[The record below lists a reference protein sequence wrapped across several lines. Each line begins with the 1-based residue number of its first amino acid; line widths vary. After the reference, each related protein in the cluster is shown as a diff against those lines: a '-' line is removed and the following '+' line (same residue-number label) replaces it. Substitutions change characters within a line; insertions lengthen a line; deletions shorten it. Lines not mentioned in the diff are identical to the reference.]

1 MVRLSRLAIVASV
14 LCANGPRAAY
24 AQASPAAPSVR
35 ISLTRLEGAESCA
48 DEASLARELVAR
60 LGRDYR
66 DANAARSVE
75 ITVSREAARWRA
87 VIVVREAPEAPEAR
101 RELVTQ
107 GASCAELDASVA
119 LAVALFV
126 DPAADVRAARATQ
139 RSDGATT
146 TTTTTT
152 TSAPPPEDAWNRG
165 EAFVVEGGVAVGSV
179 PASAVVGVAF
189 EGARWRFLRPYV
201 AASRTIEARMF
212 DPASGLAS
220 FGFSRTRFAAGV
232 CFGVAN
238 GRFSVDGCPAVW
250 AGMITSVLYDTRT
263 FEPVRPGDYPWLA
276 LAVSARGSVRIWGPV
291 AFELGAAPSVA
302 LLRQRFSIEG
312 LSPVLFEQSV
322 VGLDAWAAIRARFW

>member
-1 MVRLSRLAIVASV
+1 MRLSRLAWLLS
-14 LCANGPRAAY
+14 LSCAGYARAASS
-24 AQASPAAPSVR
+24 QSIAPSVR
-35 ISLTRLEGAESCA
+35 ISVTRLEGAESCA
-48 DEASLARELVAR
+48 DEAVLARELVAR

-66 DANAARSVE
+66 DPSAARSVDV
-75 ITVSREAARWRA
+75 TVSREAPRWRA
-87 VIVVREAPEAPEAR
+87 VLVVREDRDGPAAR
-101 RELVTQ
+101 RELVAS

-139 RSDGATT
+139 PGDGAQR
-146 TTTTTT
+146 
-152 TSAPPPEDAWNRG
+152 SANTVAVTAPIVPPEDAWNRG

-179 PASAVVGVAF
+179 PVSAMVGVAF

-201 AASRTIEARMF
+201 SASRTIESRML
-212 DPASGLAS
+212 DASTGLAS

-263 FEPVRPGDYPWLA
+263 LEPVRPGDYPWLA
-276 LAVSARGSVRIWGPV
+276 LAISARGSVRIWGPV

-312 LSPVLFEQSV
+312 VSPVVFEQSV